1 MSAAAVSAQDMA
13 AATETYNN
21 GATSLSMGQNA
32 TALDYFKSALEMAS
46 ACGDEGTDI
55 VNNCKDIIPKIVLAV
70 AKDNIQASEFDKAVT
85 QLNEAIKVAGEY
97 GNADVAAEAKDL
109 IPQVFM
115 QKANNALNKK
125 DFAGAIE
132 GYKQAVA
139 IDSTNG
145 MASLRLGMAFAALG
159 KAEDAEKAFGMAMR
173 NGQQSSAV
181 KQLSNMY
188 VKLAAASLKTKNY
201 EKAISDALKSF
212 EYLENPTAMKVA
224 GTAAAQL
231 KKNKEAIEYL
241 ESYTALSP
249 KARDLNN
256 MFYTIAVLAQ
266 TEGDNAKA
274 CGYYKKIAADPKY
287 GEAAKQQIAALKCE

>member
-212 EYLENPTAMKVA
+212 EYLE
-224 GTAAAQL
+224 
-231 KKNKEAIEYL
+231 
-241 ESYTALSP
+241 SYTALSP